1 MYIYGKRERMK
12 RKKYVWYSVEIDSI
26 FLLEKEST
34 IGLAIMS
41 LRHDFRFNEKMMF
54 LGEL

>member
-1 MYIYGKRERMK
+1 MK
-12 RKKYVWYSVEIDSI
+12 RKKYVWYSVELDAI
-26 FLLEKEST
+26 FLLDKEAT
-34 IGLAIMS
+34 IGLTIMS

>member
-1 MYIYGKRERMK
+1 MK
-12 RKKYVWYSVEIDSI
+12 RKKYVWYSVELDSI
-26 FLLEKEST
+26 FLLEKKAT

-41 LRHDFRFNEKMMF
+41 LRHDFSFNEKMMF

>member
-1 MYIYGKRERMK
+1 MK
-12 RKKYVWYSVEIDSI
+12 RKKYVWYSAELDSI

-34 IGLAIMS
+34 IALAIMS